1 MKVVQKVII
10 PEYLASTKGVFV
22 ETKEL
27 HSNDANCTQAIYWQ
41 QYPWA
46 LGEVT
51 CKARS
56 LISEMTSYASVL
68 TILAFS
74 MERYLA
80 ICHPLYQY
88 AMAGFS
94 RAVKVWCA

>member
-1 MKVVQKVII
+1 M
-10 PEYLASTKGVFV
+10 
-22 ETKEL
+22 
-27 HSNDANCTQAIYWQ
+27 QAIYWQ

-56 LISEMTSYASVL
+56 LISEMTGYASVL

-94 RAVKVWCA
+94 RAVKVLGSETSLLIKKISFRSLHWFGWSLSSLHCPTRSSLS

>member
-1 MKVVQKVII
+1 M
-10 PEYLASTKGVFV
+10 
-22 ETKEL
+22 
-27 HSNDANCTQAIYWQ
+27 QAIYWQ

-56 LISEMTSYASVL
+56 LISEMTGYASVL

-94 RAVKVWCA
+94 RAVKVVAVAVVVVVVWWWWWWWWC

>member
-1 MKVVQKVII
+1 MILILTEMTVTYSHCHYVKHSLIHKII
-10 PEYLASTKGVFV
+10 PG
-22 ETKEL
+22 
-27 HSNDANCTQAIYWQ
+27 
-41 QYPWA
+41 
-46 LGEVT
+46 
-51 CKARS
+51 
-56 LISEMTSYASVL
+56 YASVL

-94 RAVKVWCA
+94 RAVKVGGRIPATTFAFRS

>member
-1 MKVVQKVII
+1 MWTLKYTII
-10 PEYLASTKGVFV
+10 PG
-22 ETKEL
+22 
-27 HSNDANCTQAIYWQ
+27 
-41 QYPWA
+41 
-46 LGEVT
+46 
-51 CKARS
+51 
-56 LISEMTSYASVL
+56 YASVL

-94 RAVKVWCA
+94 RAVKVGKRIPATTFAFRS

>member
-1 MKVVQKVII
+1 MILILTEMTVTSWSLSLCKTLIYTII
-10 PEYLASTKGVFV
+10 PG
-22 ETKEL
+22 
-27 HSNDANCTQAIYWQ
+27 
-41 QYPWA
+41 
-46 LGEVT
+46 
-51 CKARS
+51 
-56 LISEMTSYASVL
+56 YASVL

-94 RAVKVWCA
+94 RAVKVW

>member
-1 MKVVQKVII
+1 MWTLKYTMI
-10 PEYLASTKGVFV
+10 PG
-22 ETKEL
+22 
-27 HSNDANCTQAIYWQ
+27 
-41 QYPWA
+41 
-46 LGEVT
+46 
-51 CKARS
+51 
-56 LISEMTSYASVL
+56 YASVL

-94 RAVKVWCA
+94 RAVKVGIIILATTFAFRSSHWPTILLECHFEMCSFRS

>member
-1 MKVVQKVII
+1 MISI
-10 PEYLASTKGVFV
+10 LT
-22 ETKEL
+22 
-27 HSNDANCTQAIYWQ
+27 
-41 QYPWA
+41 
-46 LGEVT
+46 EVT
-51 CKARS
+51 VTSKS
-56 LISEMTSYASVL
+56 LSLCSTLIYKMIPGYASVL

-94 RAVKVWCA
+94 RAVKVGKRIPATTFALALVYKYHFEMCSFRS